1 MEYRSK
7 KGNSS
12 EPFHRFLSIFL
23 HLIYLVSML
32 QCKILQRYYV
42 ASLCNSSTSPH
53 RTPAAS
59 HPIPIRNAG
68 YRSLVISE
76 IISGRRFRTPPP
88 QAEAAAALRLQRC
101 QPSVPDEKGS
111 VTHIGMRNTAARIP
125 SIVEKR
131 GDQSAEQ
138 FEEVFY

>member
-7 KGNSS
+7 KGSSS

-68 YRSLVISE
+68 YRSLVISVNN
-76 IISGRRFRTPPP
+76 FRKKIPN
-88 QAEAAAALRLQRC
+88 AAPRKQKRQPHCDCSDVSHLFRMKKAL
-101 QPSVPDEKGS
+101 
-111 VTHIGMRNTAARIP
+111 
-125 SIVEKR
+125 
-131 GDQSAEQ
+131 
-138 FEEVFY
+138 